1 MKRIILFL
9 FVLVFSIF
17 SSTNNSLAKEIENN
31 IKDNISSEI
40 EEIKPDNNK
49 KTNISN
55 SSAEDI
61 FGDEQTFPFV
71 AGLGK
76 KCGSLISKYLIVL
89 KKIFFLTNERSKSSR
104 AF

>member
-1 MKRIILFL
+1 MKRVILFL

-17 SSTNNSLAKEIENN
+17 SNSNNLLAKEIGNN
-31 IKDNISSEI
+31 IKDDISNQI

-49 KTNISN
+49 KNNISN
-55 SSAEDI
+55 SSAADI

-76 KCGSLISKYLIVL
+76 
-89 KKIFFLTNERSKSSR
+89 N
-104 AF
+104 AAH

>member
-1 MKRIILFL
+1 MKRIILFVC
-9 FVLVFSIF
+9 VLVFSIF
-17 SSTNNSLAKEIENN
+17 SNTNNLLAKEIGNN
-31 IKDNISSEI
+31 IKDDISNEI
-40 EEIKPDNNK
+40 EEIKSENNK

-76 KCGSLISKYLIVL
+76 
-89 KKIFFLTNERSKSSR
+89 N
-104 AF
+104 AAH

>member
-9 FVLVFSIF
+9 CVLVFSIF
-17 SSTNNSLAKEIENN
+17 SNTNNLLAKEIGNN
-31 IKDNISSEI
+31 IKDDISNKI
-40 EEIKPDNNK
+40 QEIKPDNKN

-76 KCGSLISKYLIVL
+76 
-89 KKIFFLTNERSKSSR
+89 N
-104 AF
+104 AAH

>member
-9 FVLVFSIF
+9 CFLVFSIF
-17 SSTNNSLAKEIENN
+17 SNTNNLLAKEIENN
-31 IKDNISSEI
+31 IKRNISNEI

-49 KTNISN
+49 KTNVSN
-55 SSAEDI
+55 SSEEDL

-76 KCGSLISKYLIVL
+76 
-89 KKIFFLTNERSKSSR
+89 N
-104 AF
+104 AAH